1 MLTGGGELLRA
12 VVAPVGYIHASVRS
26 DGNAPRPVQ
35 LAGTAARPAK
45 RRQELAV
52 AGVLLNLIRL
62 GVRNIDVVIR
72 VAGDSGRA
80 AKPSLAVP
88 LAGSLAV
95 RVVNL
100 HLLVELVRA
109 VDVAAAV
116 NGNPHGPDKLLAREV
131 ADELLGDGYF
141 PYALVGGLH
150 AARAF
155 LSSAEYIQH
164 AARRNCHVSRL
175 RETVAC
181 RRIATDCVTEVP
193 GSA

>member
-1 MLTGGGELLRA
+1 MLTVGGELLRA
-12 VVAPVGYIHASVRS
+12 VVAPVGNIDASIRS
-26 DGNAPRPVQ
+26 HGHTPRAVQ
-35 LAGTAARPAK
+35 LTGTAARPAK

-62 GVRNIDVVIR
+62 GISDINIVIR
-72 VAGDSGRA
+72 VAGDSRRA
-80 AKPSLAVP
+80 AEPSLAIP

-109 VDVAAAV
+109 VDIAATV

-131 ADELLGDGYF
+131 ANELLGDGYF
-141 PYALVGGLH
+141 SYALVGGLH